1 VNLLLINPDLGAGQR
16 AAKRYRRA
24 WPPLDLLTMAA
35 LLRREGHA
43 VRLIDARAARTSAA
57 SIRRAAAEADLVLLQ
72 TSPLDR
78 WQCPDLDLGG
88 LWPLVRSPP
97 LDRLILAGAHGT
109 LKPDFMLRESGARAL
124 IRGEPEM
131 AFLSLAQAGGRPEG
145 LAGFSYADGGAVVH
159 EPEAGGAP
167 LDDLP
172 IPAYDLIDLSRYRYE
187 LLGPRLA
194 LLETSRG
201 CPFSCRFCLKA
212 MYGPVLRIKSL
223 DRVLAEVEE
232 VVDRQGAESVYFMDL
247 EFTLGRERTLAL
259 CRGLEGRERPFR
271 WCCQTR
277 ADAVDEELLI
287 KMKAAGCALIHF
299 GVETGSERLLE
310 AMEKKITLK
319 QVQTAMDLCLR
330 LGLKTACFF
339 LFGLP
344 GETEADRRATKAL
357 ARRLNP
363 TYASF
368 HVAAPY
374 PGTAIAEGL
383 GPGEPFP
390 PCVGGAEALPRLG
403 RAVRRAFLSFYL
415 RPAYLRARLAEG
427 SLRNA
432 WPRLKLLWEFI
443 G

>member
-1 VNLLLINPDLGAGQR
+1 MNLLLINPDLGMGPR
-16 AAKRYRRA
+16 AARRHRRA
-24 WPPLDLLTMAA
+24 WPPLDLLTMTA
-35 LLRREGHA
+35 LLRRDGHA
-43 VRLIDARAARTSAA
+43 VRLIDARAVRTPLPK
-57 SIRRAAAEADLVLLQ
+57 IQRAAASADLILLQ

-88 LWPLVRSPP
+88 LWPLTRVLSP
-97 LDRLILAGAHGT
+97 DRLILAGAHGT
-109 LKPDFMLRESGARAL
+109 LRPEFMLRESGARAL
-124 IRGEPEM
+124 IRGEPEA
-131 AFLSLAQAGGRPEG
+131 AFQALVRAGGRPQG
-145 LAGFSYADGGAVVH
+145 LAGFSYADGAAMIH
-159 EPEAGGAP
+159 EPEADGVP
-167 LDDLP
+167 LDALP
-172 IPAYDLIDLSRYRYE
+172 VPAYDLIDLARYRYE

-201 CPFSCRFCLKA
+201 CPFSCRFCLKT
-212 MYGPVLRIKSL
+212 MYGPGLRTRSL
-223 DRVLAEVEE
+223 ARVLSDVEE
-232 VVDRQGAESVYFMDL
+232 VVDRQGAESVYFIDL

-259 CRGLEGRERPFR
+259 CHELEGRNRPFR

-277 ADAVDEELLI
+277 VDAVDEELLM

-319 QVQTAMDLCLR
+319 QIQKAIDLCRR

-344 GETEADRRATKAL
+344 GETEADRRATIAL

-374 PGTAIAEGL
+374 PGTSIAEGF
-383 GPGEPFP
+383 GPKEPFP
-390 PCVGGAEALPRLG
+390 PCVGGADALPRLG
-403 RAVRRAFLSFYL
+403 RTVRRAFLSFYL

-427 SLRNA
+427 PLRDA
-432 WPRLKLLWEFI
+432 WPRLKLFWEFI